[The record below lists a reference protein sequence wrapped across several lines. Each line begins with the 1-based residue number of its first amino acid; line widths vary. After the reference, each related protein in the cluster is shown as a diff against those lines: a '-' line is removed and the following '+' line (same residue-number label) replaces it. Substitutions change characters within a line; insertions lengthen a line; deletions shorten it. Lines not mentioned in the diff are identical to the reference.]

1 MKERRI
7 EGYSDYHEAAVMHMR
22 HRHTE
27 STEISGRT
35 IRQGEHVAVGG
46 TLVPD
51 IFTLPPSTEPRR
63 GK

>member
-1 MKERRI
+1 MKEGRI
-7 EGYSDYHEAAVMHMR
+7 EKYSDYHEAAVMRVR

-35 IRQGEHVAVGG
+35 IRQGEHVAVGV
-46 TLVPD
+46 TLAPD
-51 IFTLPPSTEPRR
+51 IFTLPPSTESRR